1 MNNIFELFSKYSI
14 GKNEREVEM
23 AVDTLLHSS
32 FERNNTRAIYCKLLE
47 NIDLT
52 TLKSTDNNDSVT
64 AFVDKINN
72 FDSKFDILPLP
83 AGICVYP
90 AFVPTVK
97 ETLLED
103 VDIVAVAG
111 GFPHSQTFMEVKL
124 AEVGLAIASGA
135 TEIDIVFPV
144 GKYLAGEYDDIYDEI
159 SEIKAYCKD
168 DVKLKVILEVSL
180 LKTVENIEKAAIIS
194 INAGADF
201 IKTST
206 GKDGS
211 VANLMAAYVMCE
223 VINKMEPEIGKNVG
237 FKAAG
242 GISTSADA
250 VKYYSIVESVLGVDH
265 TDKSLFRIGAS
276 SLANNLLSD
285 IAGEKV
291 SYF

>member
-1 MNNIFELFSKYSI
+1 MKDIFELFSKYTLD
-14 GKNEREVEM
+14 KNEQEVEM
-23 AVDTLLHSS
+23 AVDAILSVS
-32 FERNNTRAIYCKLLE
+32 FERNNRKAIYCKILE

-52 TLKSTDNNDSVT
+52 TLKSTDNNDTVLK
-64 AFVDKINN
+64 FVDKINQ
-72 FDSKFDILPLP
+72 FDSKFDILPVP

-97 ETLLED
+97 ESLTED

-111 GFPHSQTFMEVKL
+111 GFPHSQTFIEVKM

-144 GKYLAGEYDDIYDEI
+144 GKFLAGEYDDIYDEI
-159 SEIKAYCKD
+159 SEIKSCCKD
-168 DVKLKVILEVSL
+168 VTLKVILEVSL
-180 LKTVENIEKAAIIS
+180 LKTVENIEKASIIA

-211 VANLMAAYVMCE
+211 VANLTAAYVMCQ
-223 VINKMEPEIGKNVG
+223 VISKMEPEIGRNVG

-250 VKYYSIVESVLGVDH
+250 VKYYSLVESILGVDH

-285 IAGEKV
+285 ISGETVK
-291 SYF
+291 YF

>member
-1 MNNIFELFSKYSI
+1 MKNIFELFSKYSI
-14 GKNEREVEM
+14 GKNVREVEM
-23 AVDTLLHSS
+23 AVETLLHSS

-223 VINKMEPEIGKNVG
+223 VINKMEPEIGRNVG

>member
-14 GKNEREVEM
+14 GKNDHEVEKTVE
-23 AVDTLLHSS
+23 ALLKAS
-32 FERNNTRAIYCKLLE
+32 FERNNTKAVYCKLLE

-52 TLKSTDNNDSVT
+52 TLKSTDNSDSVLKL
-64 AFVDKINN
+64 VDKINQ

-97 ETLLED
+97 ESLTED

-111 GFPHSQTFMEVKL
+111 GFPHSQTFIEVKM

-135 TEIDIVFPV
+135 SEIDIVFPV
-144 GKYLAGEYDDIYDEI
+144 GKFFAGEYDEIYDEI
-159 SEIKAYCKD
+159 SEIKACCKD
-168 DVKLKVILEVSL
+168 VTLKVILEVSL
-180 LKTVENIEKAAIIS
+180 LKTVENIEKAAIMA

-211 VANLMAAYVMCE
+211 VANLTAAYVMCE
-223 VINKMEPEIGKNVG
+223 VIRKMESEIDRQVG

-242 GISTSADA
+242 GISNSSDA
-250 VKYYSIVESVLGVDH
+250 VKYYSIVESVLGVEH

-285 IAGEKV
+285 IAGEEVK
-291 SYF
+291 YF

>member
-1 MNNIFELFSKYSI
+1 MKDIYELFSKYSVEK
-14 GKNEREVEM
+14 GDKEVEM
-23 AVDTLLHSS
+23 AVEAILQAS
-32 FERNNTRAIYCKLLE
+32 FERNNTKTTYCKLLE

-52 TLKSTDNNDSVT
+52 TLKSTDNNDSVA
-64 AFVDKINN
+64 AFVDKVNQ
-72 FDSKFDILPLP
+72 FDSKFDILPPP

-90 AFVPTVK
+90 AFVPVVK
-97 ETLLED
+97 ESLTED

-111 GFPHSQTFMEVKL
+111 GFPHSQTFMEVKM

-144 GKYLAGEYDDIYDEI
+144 GKFFAEEYDDIYDEI
-159 SEIKAYCKD
+159 SEIKACCH
-168 DVKLKVILEVSL
+168 DVTLKVILEVSL
-180 LKTVENIEKAAIIS
+180 LKTVENIEKASIIA

-211 VANLMAAYVMCE
+211 VANLTAAYVMCE
-223 VINKMEPEIGKNVG
+223 VIRKMEAEIGRKVG

-242 GISTSADA
+242 GISTASDA
-250 VKYYSIVESVLGVDH
+250 VKYYSIVESVLGAEH

-276 SLANNLLSD
+276 SLANNLLSG
-285 IAGEKV
+285 ISGKEVK
-291 SYF
+291 YF

>member
-1 MNNIFELFSKYSI
+1 MKDIFELFSKYSI
-14 GKNEREVEM
+14 GKNDQEVEM
-23 AVDTLLHSS
+23 AVDALLRMN
-32 FERNNTRAIYCKLLE
+32 FERNNTKAIYCKLLE

-52 TLKSTDNNDSVT
+52 TLKSTDNNDSVLK
-64 AFVDKINN
+64 FVDKINQ
-72 FDSKFDILPLP
+72 FDSKFDILPVP

-97 ETLLED
+97 ESLTED

-111 GFPHSQTFMEVKL
+111 GFPHSQTFIEVKM

-144 GKYLAGEYDDIYDEI
+144 GKFFAEEYDDIYDEI
-159 SEIKAYCKD
+159 SEIKACCKD
-168 DVKLKVILEVSL
+168 VTLKVILEVSL
-180 LKTVENIEKAAIIS
+180 LKTVENIEKAAIIA

-211 VANLMAAYVMCE
+211 VANLSAAYVMCQ
-223 VINKMEPEIGKNVG
+223 VIAKMEPEIGRNVG

-265 TDKSLFRIGAS
+265 TDKNLFRIGAS

-285 IAGEKV
+285 IAGETVK
-291 SYF
+291 YF

>member
-1 MNNIFELFSKYSI
+1 MKNIFDLFSKYTLD
-14 GKNEREVEM
+14 KNEQEVEM
-23 AVDTLLHSS
+23 AVEAILNTS
-32 FERNNTRAIYCKLLE
+32 FERNNRKATYCKLLE

-52 TLKSTDNNDSVT
+52 TLKSTDNNDSVLKL
-64 AFVDKINN
+64 VDKINQ
-72 FDSKFDILPLP
+72 FDSNFDILPLP

-97 ETLLED
+97 ESLTED

-111 GFPHSQTFMEVKL
+111 GFPHSQTFIEVKM

-135 TEIDIVFPV
+135 SEIDIVFPV
-144 GKYLAGEYDDIYDEI
+144 GKFLSGEYDDIYDEI
-159 SEIKAYCKD
+159 SEIKSCCR
-168 DVKLKVILEVSL
+168 DVTLKVILEVSL
-180 LKTVENIEKAAIIS
+180 LKTVENIEKAAIIA

-211 VANLMAAYVMCE
+211 VANLIAAYVMCS
-223 VINKMEPEIGKNVG
+223 VIAKMEPDIDRNVG

-242 GISTSADA
+242 GITTSVDA
-250 VKYYSIVESVLGVDH
+250 VKYYSIVDSVLGADH

-285 IAGEKV
+285 ITGEEIK
-291 SYF
+291 YF

>member
-1 MNNIFELFSKYSI
+1 MNNIFELFSKYTLD
-14 GKNEREVEM
+14 KNEQEVEM
-23 AVDTLLHSS
+23 AVEAILSTS
-32 FERNNTRAIYCKLLE
+32 FERNNRKATYCKLLE

-52 TLKSTDNNDSVT
+52 TLKSTDNNDSVLKL
-64 AFVDKINN
+64 VDKINQ
-72 FDSKFDILPLP
+72 FDSNFDILPLP

-97 ETLLED
+97 ESLTED

-111 GFPHSQTFMEVKL
+111 GFPHSQTFIEVKM

-135 TEIDIVFPV
+135 SEIDIVFPV
-144 GKYLAGEYDDIYDEI
+144 GKFLAGEYDDIYDEI
-159 SEIKAYCKD
+159 SEIKSCCKD
-168 DVKLKVILEVSL
+168 VTLKVILEVSL
-180 LKTVENIEKAAIIS
+180 LKTVENIEKAAIIA

-211 VANLMAAYVMCE
+211 VANLTAAYVMCS
-223 VINKMEPEIGKNVG
+223 VISKMEPEIGRNVG

-265 TDKSLFRIGAS
+265 TGKDSFRIGAS

-285 IAGEKV
+285 ISGKEVK
-291 SYF
+291 YF